1 MKNDLDFEII
11 NKEKQ
16 YESDY
21 KKVIN
26 EIKYFKK
33 IAIFRHVKPDYDA
46 IGSQLGMFYF
56 IKDNFPDKDV
66 IYIGEDHVTLTPRC
80 FPYMMKI
87 DDDWFNDEFLAIIV
101 DTSTYDRVSDNRY
114 IKATKTIKIDHHP
127 NVNPYGEIQI
137 IDDTISACGELIA
150 NFLIKQEEYKITTN
164 CASYLFKAIVGD
176 SNRFLNSDVNAHTFA
191 VAEFLIH
198 QGININQIYNQMY
211 KEDIS
216 ALDFAKWVLD
226 NYHITKK
233 GVAYYIIDKDQ
244 VDVLHLKA
252 EQGKDC
258 LYLFDHFDNIH
269 IWVSITYDNDK
280 NLYRVSLRSDNVSI
294 ENVATKY
301 RGGGHAQ
308 ASGAKL
314 LSLDELPSMI
324 KDLDDLL

>member
-56 IKDNFPDKDV
+56 IKDNFPNKDV
-66 IYIGEDHVTLTPRC
+66 IYIGEDHVTLTPKC
-80 FPYMMKI
+80 FPHMMKI
-87 DDDWFNDEFLAIIV
+87 DDNWFNDEFLAIIV

-211 KEDIS
+211 KENIS

>member
-211 KEDIS
+211 KENIS

>member
-211 KEDIS
+211 KENIS

-314 LSLDELPSMI
+314 LSLDELP

>member
-56 IKDNFPDKDV
+56 IKDNFPNKDV
-66 IYIGEDHVTLTPRC
+66 IYIGEDHVTLTPKC

-87 DDDWFNDEFLAIIV
+87 DDNWFNDEFLAIIV

-211 KEDIS
+211 KENIS